1 MNIKYGMIL
10 AAGLGKRMQPLTLK
24 TPKPLLEINNYTLL
38 ERAISLLIGHGVQ
51 EISINVHY
59 LPDQIKSFINRKK
72 FKVKIT
78 ISNEENLLLDTG
90 GGVLK
95 GTQNFGDNP
104 FFVINP
110 DTVWSKHYLAEL
122 KSLEAMYLKNNK
134 PTLLL
139 VNKKLSID
147 PSFKGDFNLNNA
159 NISKDDKNQFIGI
172 THSLSPNILFLDNS
186 SKLINLGEDS
196 ISIVSSKDINGKK
209 LKSSDPSRDLTNFIS
224 KNSNSGLLKTLN
236 DQKSLVNNV
245 VTSGMVMSAAI
256 LVGLSRKILDLA
268 TAYTLDR
275 KQFGKPV
282 GSFQAVK
289 HMLAQAAIEIEFSK
303 ATLYRAAYSL
313 DKDNPLQK
321 LHAAQAKLQA
331 IDACEMVSRNSMQ
344 AHGAMGYTWE
354 MDLHIFIRRGWSYKQ
369 VWGNKSLLEN
379 YIMNQLEKDLPKL
392 GSTYTFL

>member
-38 ERAISLLIGHGVQ
+38 ERAINLLISHGVQ

-110 DTVWSKHYLAEL
+110 DTVWSKHYLEEL
-122 KSLEAMYLKNNK
+122 KSLEAIYLKNNK

-147 PSFKGDFNLNNA
+147 PSFKGDFNLNNEK
-159 NISKDDKNQFIGI
+159 ISKDSENQFIFTGLQI
-172 THSLSPNILFLDNS
+172 INRSVFTNEKSEVFSLNKVWN
-186 SKLINLGEDS
+186 KLIKDKNLLGLES
-196 ISIVSSKDINGKK
+196 NQKFYHLNT
-209 LKSSDPSRDLTNFIS
+209 SD
-224 KNSNSGLLKTLN
+224 
-236 DQKSLVNNV
+236 
-245 VTSGMVMSAAI
+245 MY
-256 LVGLSRKILDLA
+256 RKI
-268 TAYTLDR
+268 
-275 KQFGKPV
+275 Q
-282 GSFQAVK
+282 
-289 HMLAQAAIEIEFSK
+289 
-303 ATLYRAAYSL
+303 SL
-313 DKDNPLQK
+313 NI
-321 LHAAQAKLQA
+321 
-331 IDACEMVSRNSMQ
+331 ID
-344 AHGAMGYTWE
+344 
-354 MDLHIFIRRGWSYKQ
+354 
-369 VWGNKSLLEN
+369 
-379 YIMNQLEKDLPKL
+379 
-392 GSTYTFL
+392 

>member
-38 ERAISLLIGHGVQ
+38 ERAINLLIGHGVQ
-51 EISINVHY
+51 EISINVHH

-122 KSLEAMYLKNNK
+122 KSLEVIYLKNNK

-147 PSFKGDFNLNNA
+147 PSFKGDFNLNDKK
-159 NISKDDKNQFIGI
+159 ISKDSVNQFIFTGLQI
-172 THSLSPNILFLDNS
+172 INRSVFTNEKSEVFSLNKVWN
-186 SKLINLGEDS
+186 KLIKDKNLLGLESNQKFYHLNTSDMY
-196 ISIVSSKDINGKK
+196 SKIQ
-209 LKSSDPSRDLTNFIS
+209 S
-224 KNSNSGLLKTLN
+224 LN
-236 DQKSLVNNV
+236 
-245 VTSGMVMSAAI
+245 I
-256 LVGLSRKILDLA
+256 
-268 TAYTLDR
+268 
-275 KQFGKPV
+275 
-282 GSFQAVK
+282 
-289 HMLAQAAIEIEFSK
+289 
-303 ATLYRAAYSL
+303 
-313 DKDNPLQK
+313 
-321 LHAAQAKLQA
+321 
-331 IDACEMVSRNSMQ
+331 ID
-344 AHGAMGYTWE
+344 
-354 MDLHIFIRRGWSYKQ
+354 
-369 VWGNKSLLEN
+369 
-379 YIMNQLEKDLPKL
+379 
-392 GSTYTFL
+392 